1 MKLRRSGIFT
11 SLVILAL
18 LVYACVSLW
27 GMRQKLQ
34 DAAQLE
40 AELQQKVTEL
50 ESQNASLQY
59 AIENAEDPE
68 VIAGV
73 ARDKLGLVMP
83 DDRIFRDGGH

>member
-1 MKLRRSGIFT
+1 MKLRRSGVLA

-27 GMRQKLQ
+27 GMHQKLQ
-34 DAAQLE
+34 NAAQTQ
-40 AELQQKVTEL
+40 AELQREVTAL
-50 ESQNASLQY
+50 EGQNAALEY

-83 DDRIFRDGGH
+83 DDQIFRDGGN